1 MINRPSDVTNFNGL
15 LQSAQAALNN
25 EKDEMDPNV
34 MDAAK
39 ELRALLS
46 VSPLVRGKWWLTTVQ
61 FSLVIRELYVKPLQK
76 FQVQIILQYSNLIL
90 NVRPILIP
98 CPDLPFVSSA

>member
-46 VSPLVRGKWWLTTVQ
+46 VSTAFPLVLRAD
-61 FSLVIRELYVKPLQK
+61 FSV
-76 FQVQIILQYSNLIL
+76 
-90 NVRPILIP
+90 
-98 CPDLPFVSSA
+98 

>member
-46 VSPLVRGKWWLTTVQ
+46 VSTVMIFKSRLLTPL
-61 FSLVIRELYVKPLQK
+61 ELLFRFCGSAANQK
-76 FQVQIILQYSNLIL
+76 EMCMASG
-90 NVRPILIP
+90 
-98 CPDLPFVSSA
+98 

>member
-46 VSPLVRGKWWLTTVQ
+46 VSTVMI
-61 FSLVIRELYVKPLQK
+61 FKSRL
-76 FQVQIILQYSNLIL
+76 LIL
-90 NVRPILIP
+90 KNQRTIRMIK
-98 CPDLPFVSSA
+98 

>member
-46 VSPLVRGKWWLTTVQ
+46 VSTFSPPGGKRRTILKASVLAPKTHETINYRRIPKICKRLEEINPRQ
-61 FSLVIRELYVKPLQK
+61 LEL
-76 FQVQIILQYSNLIL
+76 N
-90 NVRPILIP
+90 R
-98 CPDLPFVSSA
+98 

>member
-46 VSPLVRGKWWLTTVQ
+46 VSTVMIFKGRLLSLKNLRTIRGCLNNLGLVWSFGSCMSSRFKNFKFKL
-61 FSLVIRELYVKPLQK
+61 FIDIR
-76 FQVQIILQYSNLIL
+76 I
-90 NVRPILIP
+90 
-98 CPDLPFVSSA
+98 